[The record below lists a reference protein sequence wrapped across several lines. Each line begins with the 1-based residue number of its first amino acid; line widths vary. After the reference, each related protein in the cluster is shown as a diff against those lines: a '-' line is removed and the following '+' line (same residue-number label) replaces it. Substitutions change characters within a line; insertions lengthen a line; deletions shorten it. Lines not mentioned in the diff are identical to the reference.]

1 MKAIIFDMDG
11 VIVDSEPIWKIINFR
26 VYKEFDIPMDDKL
39 YSIIIGK
46 TEDEV
51 FKPFLEKKGHKG
63 KELEDLNQKAIQR
76 RRKLFIETAKD
87 KLELF
92 PKAKEKIIELNKKGY
107 KLAIAT
113 SSFKQLM
120 DLVVN
125 KFHIRKYFEVL
136 YSGEDVVNGKPN
148 PEIYLKTMKKLGV
161 KAHET
166 VIIEDSIQGLKAA
179 KDSGAYCIAVETTNP
194 KDKLSSADKIIK
206 DISYLPADFDY

>member
-1 MKAIIFDMDG
+1 MKAVIFDMDG
-11 VIVDSEPIWKIINFR
+11 VIVDSENLWEKLTFQL
-26 VYKEFDIPMDDKL
+26 YEEFDISVDNTVLDL
-39 YSIIIGK
+39 IRGR

-51 FKPFLEKKGHKG
+51 FKPFLEKKGYKC

-76 RRKLFIETAKD
+76 RRELFFEIGKD
-87 KLELF
+87 KLRLF

-120 DLVVN
+120 DLIVD
-125 KFHIRKYFEVL
+125 KFVIRKYFDVL

-161 KAHET
+161 KPEET

-179 KDSGAYCIAVETTNP
+179 KDSGAYCIAVETTNT

-206 DISYLPADFDY
+206 DISHLNTEF